1 MNGDYIKVYNYLNSI
16 EKLNAS
22 IYSNLLSIYGELL
35 VNKVIDDM
43 IEYGGDNL
51 VKFDYYITK
60 IISYNE
66 VTTKSLIESYNI
78 DISLIPMLSK
88 DENIK
93 LCREISLI
101 IDEIRNLYDFETND
115 DRIKFDNSWIRDNVW
130 NYLLSC
136 KDIDKLNKMNEL
148 YKKFIIKRNI
158 LVEGNL
164 RLVILVAKKFNI
176 NESTF
181 IEAIQLG
188 NIGLM
193 RAVEKVN
200 PSFNISFST
209 YAYYWINQAITRG
222 IYDVIYPYSI
232 PEYQIGVYHSY
243 KKIRKKL
250 YDSYGREPSSKEIAN
265 EMGVSVKKIEL
276 LQTVFNAPLSL
287 YETYGT
293 DEEKD
298 TRLIEFIEDRNNS
311 ISKDINYLE
320 LSIALDSSMD
330 LYLSES
336 EKIVLMNRFGFING
350 NCDTLE
356 VIAKKIGKTRERVR
370 QIEGRALRK
379 LRVKCG
385 DFEEYL

>member
-43 IEYGGDNL
+43 IEYGGNNL
-51 VKFDYYITK
+51 IRFDYYITK
-60 IISYNE
+60 VISYNE
-66 VTTKSLIESYNI
+66 VITKSLIESYNI

-88 DENIK
+88 DENIR

-101 IDEIRNLYDFETND
+101 IDEIRNLYYFETND

-148 YKKFIIKRNI
+148 YKKFIFKRNK

-164 RLVILVAKKFNI
+164 RLVILVAKKFNV

-188 NIGLM
+188 NMGLM

-250 YDSYGREPSSKEIAN
+250 YDIYGREPSSKEIAN

-276 LQTVFNAPLSL
+276 LQTVFNDPLSL

-298 TRLIEFIEDRNNS
+298 TRLIEFIEDRNNYV
-311 ISKDINYLE
+311 SKDINYLE
-320 LSIALDSSMD
+320 LSIAIESSMD

-356 VIAKKIGKTRERVR
+356 VIANKIGKTRERVR

-379 LRVKCG
+379 LRAKCG

>member
-66 VTTKSLIESYNI
+66 VITKSLIESYNI

-88 DENIK
+88 DDNIR

-115 DRIKFDNSWIRDNVW
+115 DRIKFDNSWILDNV
-130 NYLLSC
+130 NNFLLSC
-136 KDIDKLNKMNEL
+136 KDVYKLDKMKEL
-148 YKKFIIKRNI
+148 YRKFVYKRNK
-158 LVEGNL
+158 LVSGNL

-188 NIGLM
+188 NMGLM

-200 PSFNISFST
+200 PSFDISFST

-222 IYDVIYPYSI
+222 IYGVIYPYSI
-232 PEYQIGVYHSY
+232 PEYQVSLYHSF

-250 YDSYGREPSSKEIAN
+250 YDSYGREPSNREIAD
-265 EMGVSVKKIEL
+265 EMGVDINKIEL
-276 LQTVFNAPLSL
+276 LQTIFMDPLSL
-287 YETYGT
+287 YETYGN
-293 DEEKD
+293 DEEMD
-298 TRLIEFIEDRNNS
+298 TMLIQFIEDRDS
-311 ISKDINYLE
+311 SVSKDINHLE

-330 LYLSES
+330 LYLSNN
-336 EKIVLMNRFGFING
+336 EKIVIMNRYGFVNG

-356 VIAKKIGKTRERVR
+356 MVAKKIGKTKERVR
-370 QIEGRALRK
+370 QIENMALRK